1 MKYVQNVV
9 RPKGCNFKQNRNP
22 FHLTRRQ
29 LFARISYPPISR
41 KQVIQFARRAAE
53 FLLRKFCEMEKGSQR
68 QEKWLKTCD
77 SMKKLVGGLIKMLLL
92 YAFKRFN
99 TDDKLTSRW

>member
-1 MKYVQNVV
+1 MNKAKAIYLALGFKAKRLAFGGFASQVRRCVGVRCVMKYVQNVV

-41 KQVIQFARRAAE
+41 KQVIEFARRAAE

-68 QEKWLKTCD
+68 QEK
-77 SMKKLVGGLIKMLLL
+77 
-92 YAFKRFN
+92 
-99 TDDKLTSRW
+99 